1 MCLCGGT
8 IGSSRKRVNPK
19 ICSPPFLQPR
29 KSSPAVPPRPR
40 LCAVAFSSARFP
52 LPSPGPFL
60 APGMTVRERSH
71 ARRRPLHRRTVVT
84 LASPL
89 EAPRFALGGR
99 LRRHDERHRRVQ
111 RLPPPGSIGVEC
123 PPDNEGRVVQLLRLR
138 RALPLGSPSPLA
150 VTLAGNPAHLAA
162 ELPESLRLRCAQ
174 ETPASSG
181 VPAASPTFAPE
192 SPPAGERSPRP
203 SDPSP

>member
-1 MCLCGGT
+1 CAVSHPNIGRAGPELRAMCLCGGT

-19 ICSPPFLQPR
+19 ICSPP
-29 KSSPAVPPRPR
+29 SSSQENRLRPCRPVPA

-71 ARRRPLHRRTVVT
+71 ARRRPTHRRTAVT
-84 LASPL
+84 LAPPL
-89 EAPRFALGGR
+89 EAPPFPLGGR

-123 PPDNEGRVVQLLRLR
+123 PPGNEGRVVQLLRLR

-150 VTLAGNPAHLAA
+150 VTLAGNPA
-162 ELPESLRLRCAQ
+162 
-174 ETPASSG
+174 
-181 VPAASPTFAPE
+181 
-192 SPPAGERSPRP
+192 
-203 SDPSP
+203 